1 MATLSQGLPAAEI
14 AAPHRSTPSP
24 LAGPAIT
31 LRRMT
36 PADAFR
42 WSAERY
48 ERKRLLEE
56 ACAGMTARSWGAMMR
71 QKPHRERP
79 NRRERRA
86 EAREVLREIG
96 RA

>member
-1 MATLSQGLPAAEI
+1 MSRSLPVAETV
-14 AAPHRSTPSP
+14 APHRSTPSP
-24 LAGPAIT
+24 LAGPVAS
-31 LRRMT
+31 LRMT
-36 PADAFR
+36 SDAAGK
-42 WSAERY
+42 WLDDWHER
-48 ERKRLLEE
+48 RRRLEE

-71 QKPHRERP
+71 QRPQRERP